1 MRAARSV
8 VVALLFGVT
17 SLTPAHA
24 TDSFEYWSY
33 WQSDGSAWTY
43 AQVGPAVS
51 PVVDGAID
59 GWRFGV
65 GTDGGATPPSLAPDF
80 EAACGSVQ
88 ATPGKVRLAI
98 FIDSGS
104 AGPAPSATCALVDEG
119 LSRASALSEIAELRT
134 NNGFIC
140 AINGFPASG
149 CADAPVAAAPQ
160 EQDAP
165 VDGGSPLA
173 TVVTVILAGVTLA
186 LALRN
191 ARIQRSQ

>member
-1 MRAARSV
+1 MRVGRAISV
-8 VVALLFGVT
+8 AVLLGVT

-24 TDSFEYWSY
+24 SNSFEYWSY
-33 WQSDGSAWTY
+33 WQSDGTAWTY

-51 PVVDGAID
+51 PVVDGAVD

-65 GTDGGATPPSLAPDF
+65 GTNDGATPPSLTPDF
-80 EAACGSVQ
+80 EAVCGAVQ

-98 FIDSGS
+98 VIDSGS
-104 AGPAPSATCALVDEG
+104 AGPMASATCALVDAG

-140 AINGFPASG
+140 AINGFPSSG
-149 CADAPVAAAPQ
+149 CADSPVATSPRKQ
-160 EQDAP
+160 ESPTDS
-165 VDGGSPLA
+165 GSPLA

-191 ARIQRSQ
+191 ARMQRSQ